1 MNFEH
6 EPKDSQMTSY
16 FIQSIVTLTKYS
28 DKKSKIFSL
37 PSALY
42 KGEDLRKKY
51 ENLSMIGTCLT

>member
-16 FIQSIVTLTKYS
+16 IIQSIVTLTRYS
-28 DKKSKIFSL
+28 DKKSKFLRL
-37 PSALY
+37 PSEIY

-51 ENLSMIGTCLT
+51 SSSL

>member
-28 DKKSKIFSL
+28 DKKSKIFLL
-37 PSALY
+37 PSELY
-42 KGEDLRKKY
+42 KGEDFKKKY
-51 ENLSMIGTCLT
+51 EDLSMIGTCLT